1 MVEGGGGGTGRG
13 SGAAE
18 ETAGAGVGG
27 EGAGGE
33 VAGGG
38 RGDGGGGAGVRG
50 AREVGS
56 GSGRRGVDAGTNGA
70 GDSGTGR
77 GSGAAEEIAGEGVG
91 GAGAEGEVAGD
102 GRGDGGGGAGVGGV
116 REVGTEATDAG
127 APRAGF
133 VAIVGLPGAGKST
146 LLNRLVGESLAIV
159 SPKPQTTRRRILGI
173 ARRPG
178 LECILLDTPGIHRP
192 RHGLGKAMMRSVAES
207 LGGAD
212 LALAVVDGVRPGS
225 EADLDGLVRRLRRFR
240 GPKVIGI
247 NKSDV
252 ASRSQVG
259 RLTARF
265 REAFAGRDDASPGS
279 AAGGEG
285 PAGAGGPDT
294 GLPDTE
300 VVVFSARTGANV
312 ESPPERRGRGGEDRP
327 DRSLLAVLAE
337 RLPFGPPLYE
347 ADRITDLPEAF
358 FAAEEVRERML
369 THLRQ
374 EVPHAAAVR
383 IEEYDDSAPKRG
395 LVRIRAS
402 VLVDRDSQR
411 GIVIGRGGG
420 MLKRVGSEAR
430 AAIESRLGRRV
441 FLGLQV
447 KVRSG
452 WRDNPGILRD
462 LGL

>member
-1 MVEGGGGGTGRG
+1 MEPG
-13 SGAAE
+13 SGGDSDAVGE
-18 ETAGAGVGG
+18 SVAGGSDSAMESESGGASGVGG
-27 EGAGGE
+27 KPGVGE
-33 VAGGG
+33 EAGGG
-38 RGDGGGGAGVRG
+38 PAKEPAGEEAGGAGIGDGGGAGRG
-50 AREVGS
+50 SAAFGS
-56 GSGRRGVDAGTNGA
+56 EGRRGGDA
-70 GDSGTGR
+70 
-77 GSGAAEEIAGEGVG
+77 AAH
-91 GAGAEGEVAGD
+91 
-102 GRGDGGGGAGVGGV
+102 
-116 REVGTEATDAG
+116 
-127 APRAGF
+127 RAGF

-146 LLNRLVGESLAIV
+146 LLNRLVGEPLAIV

-173 ARRPG
+173 ARRPD
-178 LECILLDTPGIHRP
+178 LECLLLDTPGIHRP
-192 RHGLGKAMMRSVAES
+192 RHGLGKAMMRTVAES

-212 LALAVVDGVRPGS
+212 LALAVVDGVRPGD
-225 EADLDGLVRRLRRFR
+225 ERDLAGLVRRLRDFR
-240 GPKVIGI
+240 GPRVVGI
-247 NKSDV
+247 NKSDA
-252 ASRSQVG
+252 ASRSQVA

-265 REAFAGRDDASPGS
+265 RDAFAGRVGSPG
-279 AAGGEG
+279 EP
-285 PAGAGGPDT
+285 PAGSGPGGD

-300 VVVFSARTGANV
+300 VVAFSARTGANV
-312 ESPPERRGRGGEDRP
+312 ESPPGRRAGGDARRDRA
-327 DRSLLAVLAE
+327 DRSLLAVVAE

-420 MLKRVGSEAR
+420 MLKRVGAEAR

>member
-1 MVEGGGGGTGRG
+1 MDAGVVEGGDGGVGRG
-13 SGAAE
+13 SGATE
-18 ETAGAGVGG
+18 ERVGAGVGG
-27 EGAGGE
+27 EGAESG

-38 RGDGGGGAGVRG
+38 RGDGG
-50 AREVGS
+50 
-56 GSGRRGVDAGTNGA
+56 
-70 GDSGTGR
+70 TGR
-77 GSGAAEEIAGEGVG
+77 GSGTAEEIAGEGVG

-102 GRGDGGGGAGVGGV
+102 GRGDGRGGAGVGGA
-116 REVGTEATDAG
+116 REVGTDATDAG
-127 APRAGF
+127 AHRAGF

-247 NKSDV
+247 NKSDI
-252 ASRSQVG
+252 ASRSQVA

-265 REAFAGRDDASPGS
+265 REAFAGRGGAVDGP
-279 AAGGEG
+279 AAGDRSAG
-285 PAGAGGPDT
+285 PESRETGAPDT
-294 GLPDTE
+294 A

-312 ESPPERRGRGGEDRP
+312 ESPPGRRGGGAARP
-327 DRSLLAVLAE
+327 DRSLLAVVAE

>member
-1 MVEGGGGGTGRG
+1 M
-13 SGAAE
+13 
-18 ETAGAGVGG
+18 
-27 EGAGGE
+27 
-33 VAGGG
+33 
-38 RGDGGGGAGVRG
+38 
-50 AREVGS
+50 
-56 GSGRRGVDAGTNGA
+56 
-70 GDSGTGR
+70 
-77 GSGAAEEIAGEGVG
+77 
-91 GAGAEGEVAGD
+91 
-102 GRGDGGGGAGVGGV
+102 
-116 REVGTEATDAG
+116 
-127 APRAGF
+127 
-133 VAIVGLPGAGKST
+133 AIVGLPGAGKST

-173 ARRPG
+173 ARRPD

-192 RHGLGKAMMRSVAES
+192 RHGLGKAMMRTVAES

-212 LALAVVDGVRPGS
+212 LALAVVDGVRPGD
-225 EADLDGLVRRLRRFR
+225 ERDLAGLIRRLRDFR
-240 GPKVIGI
+240 GPRVVGI
-247 NKSDV
+247 NKSDA
-252 ASRSQVG
+252 ASRSQVA

-265 REAFAGRDDASPGS
+265 RDAFAGRGGS
-279 AAGGEG
+279 RGGV
-285 PAGAGGPDT
+285 PAGSGPGGD

-312 ESPPERRGRGGEDRP
+312 ESPPGRRAGGNARRDRP
-327 DRSLLAVLAE
+327 DRSLLAVVAE

-383 IEEYDDSAPKRG
+383 IEEYDDTAPKRG

>member
-1 MVEGGGGGTGRG
+1 M
-13 SGAAE
+13 
-18 ETAGAGVGG
+18 
-27 EGAGGE
+27 
-33 VAGGG
+33 
-38 RGDGGGGAGVRG
+38 
-50 AREVGS
+50 
-56 GSGRRGVDAGTNGA
+56 
-70 GDSGTGR
+70 
-77 GSGAAEEIAGEGVG
+77 
-91 GAGAEGEVAGD
+91 
-102 GRGDGGGGAGVGGV
+102 
-116 REVGTEATDAG
+116 
-127 APRAGF
+127 
-133 VAIVGLPGAGKST
+133 AIVGLPGAGKST

-173 ARRPG
+173 ARRRG

-240 GPKVIGI
+240 GPRVIGI
-247 NKSDV
+247 NKSDA
-252 ASRSQVG
+252 ASRSQVA

-265 REAFAGRDDASPGS
+265 REAFVGRGGAGGGGPM
-279 AAGGEG
+279 AGGE
-285 PAGAGGPDT
+285 AGGTAVPDAEVPDAEV
-294 GLPDTE
+294 PDTE

-312 ESPPERRGRGGEDRP
+312 ESSRGGPAGRGEARP
-327 DRSLLAVLAE
+327 DRSLLAVVAA

>member
-1 MVEGGGGGTGRG
+1 MGAPSEAGPVRRGEGVD
-13 SGAAE
+13 
-18 ETAGAGVGG
+18 GAGEGEDRGG
-27 EGAGGE
+27 EVVDGAGGS
-33 VAGGG
+33 AH
-38 RGDGGGGAGVRG
+38 
-50 AREVGS
+50 
-56 GSGRRGVDAGTNGA
+56 
-70 GDSGTGR
+70 
-77 GSGAAEEIAGEGVG
+77 
-91 GAGAEGEVAGD
+91 
-102 GRGDGGGGAGVGGV
+102 
-116 REVGTEATDAG
+116 
-127 APRAGF
+127 RAGF

-173 ARRPG
+173 ARRAD

-192 RHGLGKAMMRSVAES
+192 RHGLGKAMMRSVTES

-240 GPKVIGI
+240 GPRVIGI
-247 NKSDV
+247 NKSDA
-252 ASRSQVG
+252 ASRSQAA

-265 REAFAGRDDASPGS
+265 REAFAGRAGGSAGS
-279 AAGGEG
+279 AAGEEA
-285 PAGAGGPDT
+285 AGAAMPTDAEAPDT
-294 GLPDTE
+294 EVPTGAEVSDTE

-312 ESPPERRGRGGEDRP
+312 ESPSGHRGGRGEARP
-327 DRSLLAVLAE
+327 DRSLLAVVAA

>member
-1 MVEGGGGGTGRG
+1 MEPG
-13 SGAAE
+13 SGGDSDAVGE
-18 ETAGAGVGG
+18 SVAGGSDSAMESESGGASGVGG
-27 EGAGGE
+27 KPGVGE
-33 VAGGG
+33 EAGGG
-38 RGDGGGGAGVRG
+38 PAKEPAGEEAGGAGTGDGGGA
-50 AREVGS
+50 
-56 GSGRRGVDAGTNGA
+56 
-70 GDSGTGR
+70 GR
-77 GSGAAEEIAGEGVG
+77 GSAGFGGEGMRG
-91 GAGAEGEVAGD
+91 G
-102 GRGDGGGGAGVGGV
+102 
-116 REVGTEATDAG
+116 EAA
-127 APRAGF
+127 AHRAGF

-146 LLNRLVGESLAIV
+146 LLNRLVGEPLAIV

-173 ARRPG
+173 ARRPD
-178 LECILLDTPGIHRP
+178 LECLLLDTPGIHRP
-192 RHGLGKAMMRSVAES
+192 RHGLGKAMMRTVAES

-212 LALAVVDGVRPGS
+212 LALAVVDGVRPGD
-225 EADLDGLVRRLRRFR
+225 ERDLAGLIRRLRDFR
-240 GPKVIGI
+240 GPRVVGI
-247 NKSDV
+247 NKSDA
-252 ASRSQVG
+252 ASRSQVA

-265 REAFAGRDDASPGS
+265 RDAFAGRGGSPGKP
-279 AAGGEG
+279 
-285 PAGAGGPDT
+285 PAGDGPGGD

-300 VVVFSARTGANV
+300 VVAFSARTGANV
-312 ESPPERRGRGGEDRP
+312 ESPPGRRAGGAARPDRA
-327 DRSLLAVLAE
+327 DRSLLAVVAE

-420 MLKRVGSEAR
+420 MLKRVGAEAR